1 MFMFIYMMGG
11 GDRSCELFFE
21 IRLGEGWG
29 LGVAV
34 GSCNPYFTM
43 S

>member
-11 GDRSCELFFE
+11 GDKSCELFFE
-21 IRLGEGWG
+21 GEGWG